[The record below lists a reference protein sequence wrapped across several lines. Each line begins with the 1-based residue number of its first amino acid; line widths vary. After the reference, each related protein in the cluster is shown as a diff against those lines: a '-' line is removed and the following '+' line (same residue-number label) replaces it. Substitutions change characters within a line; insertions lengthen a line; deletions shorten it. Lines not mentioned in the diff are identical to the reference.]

1 MPLPLLLVGA
11 AVGSLLAHDNHK
23 NYLAAQD
30 RDRFLA
36 SKTNAGREPSE
47 ILPSPRTTV
56 LVPGSLVCCEVYEAF
71 IHTGVVVDDNTI
83 VELHG
88 SGLIRAVSKER
99 FLQHRSG
106 KNIFIACDHS
116 GAPFIFDSIDQL
128 ASKDVFNFYEYN
140 LLSSNCYRHTWR
152 WLSGIDLAI
161 ESFSDFNGKL
171 TSKLGAEIYWDVV
184 L

>member
-11 AVGSLLAHDNHK
+11 AIGSLLAHDNQK
-23 NYLAAQD
+23 DFLAAQD
-30 RDRFLA
+30 KDRFIT
-36 SKTNAGREPSE
+36 SKTDTGREPSE
-47 ILPSPRTTV
+47 ILPSPKKTA

-99 FLQHRSG
+99 FLQQRSG
-106 KNIFIACDHS
+106 KNIFIACDRS
-116 GAPFIFDSIDQL
+116 GAPLIFNSIDQL
-128 ASKDVFNFYEYN
+128 ATQDVFNFYEYN
-140 LLSSNCYRHTWR
+140 LLTSNCYRHTWR
-152 WLSGIDLAI
+152 WLTGIDIAI
-161 ESFSDFNGKL
+161 ESFGDFNGKL
-171 TSKLGAEIYWDVV
+171 TSKLGEEIYWDVV